1 MRREKSRWEKT
12 IGGVVFTGR
21 QEVMARAKAII
32 EDGTLTLTLTLTL
45 AQALTLALALTLT
58 LTIRMREREPWSEPP
73 APTLAPPRS
82 EPPAPTL
89 PLLAAGLAAALVA
102 LPPRAQ

>member
-1 MRREKSRWEKT
+1 MISDQVRREKSRWEKT

-45 AQALTLALALTLT
+45 AQALTLALTLT
-58 LTIRMREREPWSEPP
+58 LTKAIIEEGK
-73 APTLAPPRS
+73 
-82 EPPAPTL
+82 
-89 PLLAAGLAAALVA
+89 AATPEGAISN
-102 LPPRAQ
+102 PNPNS

>member
-1 MRREKSRWEKT
+1 MLREKSRISPIISHISPAISDQVRREKSRWEKT

-58 LTIRMREREPWSEPP
+58 LTKAIIEEGK
-73 APTLAPPRS
+73 
-82 EPPAPTL
+82 
-89 PLLAAGLAAALVA
+89 AATPEGAISY
-102 LPPRAQ
+102 PNPNS

>member
-45 AQALTLALALTLT
+45 AQALTLALTLT
-58 LTIRMREREPWSEPP
+58 LTKVGTTKGELG
-73 APTLAPPRS
+73 TLWA
-82 EPPAPTL
+82 
-89 PLLAAGLAAALVA
+89 V
-102 LPPRAQ
+102 